1 MVPHGTSPTLHHS
14 KNITVP
20 HGTSPTLHH
29 SKNILVPHGTFVL
42 P

>member
-1 MVPHGTSPTLHHS
+1 MVTHGTSPTLPYSKNITVPHGTSPTLHHS

-20 HGTSPTLHH
+20 HGT
-29 SKNILVPHGTFVL
+29 FVL